1 MYCISAESL
10 DTFSSRMMT
19 GVPLAQ
25 LFPSQTTCPSTCL
38 SQQFQ
43 QQQIQQL

>member
-1 MYCISAESL
+1 MSGESL
-10 DTFSSRMMT
+10 DTLCCSMT
-19 GVPLAQ
+19 ATGGNFVLLPK
-25 LFPSQTTCPSTCL
+25 TTRPVSCL